1 MDEGIKNRTFFQ
13 IVDNELKRAERYQIF
28 VSMVILDLTV
38 LRETGGG
45 SATDVFEQMF
55 DLVRRSIRVVDQA
68 SRIGSDKIVLLLPE
82 TSRQGAEMAAR
93 RLSEMIR
100 EGITRAVAN
109 SRVSTIPVEMAS
121 FPDAAGARSVKE
133 VLQEMTHTS
142 MN

>member
-28 VSMVILDLTV
+28 VSMVILDLST
-38 LRETGGG
+38 LRETNRVDNG
-45 SATDVFEQMF
+45 AVFEQMF
-55 DLVRRSIRVVDQA
+55 DLVSRSIRVVDRP
-68 SRIGSDKIVLLLPE
+68 SRIGQEKIVLLLPE

-100 EGITRAVAN
+100 EGITRATAD

-121 FPDAAGARSVKE
+121 FPDAAGARSVKD
-133 VLQEMTHTS
+133 VLQEMTSTN